1 MGCSSA
7 QEKIKKQISILNK
20 EKNEIKKEREE
31 YLKKLEIIEGC
42 KVIRTPIPDYNNK
55 NKTNLEINYQKYNN
69 DEIIVKNNH
78 YHHHHHHHY
87 KKN

>member
-20 EKNEIKKEREE
+20 EKNEIKKKREE

-42 KVIRTPIPDYNNK
+42 KITRTPIPDYNNIK
-55 NKTNLEINYQKYNN
+55 KTNLEINNQKYIK
-69 DEIIVKNNH
+69 DEIIIKNN
-78 YHHHHHHHY
+78 HHHHHHHY

>member
-55 NKTNLEINYQKYNN
+55 NKTNLEILIIRIFYNIEVMVFLN
-69 DEIIVKNNH
+69 INFLFLL
-78 YHHHHHHHY
+78 
-87 KKN
+87 

>member
-1 MGCSSA
+1 MIYSSV

-42 KVIRTPIPDYNNK
+42 KITRTPIPDYNNIK
-55 NKTNLEINYQKYNN
+55 KTNLEINN
-69 DEIIVKNNH
+69 KNFL
-78 YHHHHHHHY
+78 
-87 KKN
+87 

>member
-31 YLKKLEIIEGC
+31 YLKKLEII
-42 KVIRTPIPDYNNK
+42 
-55 NKTNLEINYQKYNN
+55 
-69 DEIIVKNNH
+69 
-78 YHHHHHHHY
+78 
-87 KKN
+87 

>member
-42 KVIRTPIPDYNNK
+42 KVTRTPIPDYNNK
-55 NKTNLEINYQKYNN
+55 NKTNLEILIIRIFYNIEVMVFLN
-69 DEIIVKNNH
+69 INFLFLL
-78 YHHHHHHHY
+78 
-87 KKN
+87 

>member
-1 MGCSSA
+1 MGYSSA

-42 KVIRTPIPDYNNK
+42 KVTRTPIPDYNNK
-55 NKTNLEINYQKYNN
+55 NKTNLEILIIRIFYNIEVMVFLN
-69 DEIIVKNNH
+69 INFLFLL
-78 YHHHHHHHY
+78 
-87 KKN
+87 

>member
-1 MGCSSA
+1 MGYSSA

-42 KVIRTPIPDYNNK
+42 KVTRTPIPDYNNK
-55 NKTNLEINYQKYNN
+55 NKTNLEILIIRIFYNIEVVVFLN
-69 DEIIVKNNH
+69 INFLFLL
-78 YHHHHHHHY
+78 
-87 KKN
+87 

>member
-1 MGCSSA
+1 MGYSSA

-42 KVIRTPIPDYNNK
+42 KVTRTPIPDYNNK
-55 NKTNLEINYQKYNN
+55 NKTNLEILIIRIFYNI
-69 DEIIVKNNH
+69 EVVVF
-78 YHHHHHHHY
+78 
-87 KKN
+87 